1 MNKYQEEYNLIEK
14 LVGDKIYFSNHANF
28 EEVKEVTKALNSLQ
42 EAIDK
47 ANKYDN
53 KETPKKVNKEIIG
66 YANLAGMPE
75 LAIYKKTCPICD
87 KELSFEKYTYCPECG
102 QKLDWSDK

>member
-28 EEVKEVTKALNSLQ
+28 EEVKEVTKTLNSLQ

-47 ANKYDN
+47 ANKYDD
-53 KETPKKVNKEIIG
+53 KETPKKF
-66 YANLAGMPE
+66 
-75 LAIYKKTCPICD
+75 KKILDYSVVCPSCGHHLD
-87 KELSFEKYTYCPECG
+87 KILGRNYDYCPTCG
-102 QKLDWSDK
+102 QKLDWSDE